1 MLNKSDVGVLKR
13 GVRVKVGGRCG
24 SVFNAH
30 EPEWIDHKT
39 RAFRKE
45 LQGADISFDVGLLR
59 IDVCGMLQCKDF
71 CEVVSLED
79 ADGNIHDAEI
89 FYCDYEP
96 T

>member
-45 LQGADISFDVGLLR
+45 LQGADISFD
-59 IDVCGMLQCKDF
+59 DECGF
-71 CEVVSLED
+71 RYVHANEISLES
-79 ADGNIHDAEI
+79 
-89 FYCDYEP
+89 
-96 T
+96 